1 MRILVI
7 GAGSIGG
14 YFGGR
19 LHEAGRDVT
28 FLVREKRAK
37 LLRENGLRIKSNAGD
52 VHIERPVTVL
62 ASQISE
68 PYDLIIL
75 SCKAYDLED
84 AVASL
89 SPAVGPKTVILPLLN
104 GMRHLDVLDEKF
116 GADRVYGGQC
126 MISTTLDYDGGIVH
140 MGDLQSLVFGPR
152 TSQPAAE
159 AQDVLEA
166 LANAPFDV
174 RKSDEIEQEMWQK
187 WVFIAS
193 SAGITT
199 LMRASVGDIVEAGGV
214 LLVEQLVEE
223 CSAVAAA
230 NGHAPALES
239 RQRTLTLLTTKG
251 SPMTASMFRDI
262 ESGARIEADQII
274 GDLIA
279 RAPQNVQT
287 PLLRTVFV
295 GLKAYEARRARETQK
310 ARQ

>member
-37 LLRENGLRIKSNAGD
+37 LLREKGLNIKSNAGD
-52 VHIERPVTVL
+52 LHIERPTTLL
-62 ASQISE
+62 ASEVSD

-84 AVASL
+84 AVVTL

-104 GMRHLDVLDEKF
+104 GMRHLDVLDERF

-126 MISTTLDYDGGIVH
+126 MISTTLGHDGGIIH
-140 MGDLQSLVFGPR
+140 MGDLQSVVFGPR
-152 TSQPAAE
+152 TENPAIE
-159 AQDVLEA
+159 AREILGA
-166 LANAPFDV
+166 LTGAVFDV
-174 RKSDEIEQEMWQK
+174 RQSDQIEQEMWQK

-193 SAGITT
+193 SAGVTT
-199 LMRASVGDIVEAGGV
+199 LMRAAIGDIVEANGAALIV
-214 LLVEQLVEE
+214 QLVEE
-223 CSAVAAA
+223 CSAIAAA

-239 RQRTLTLLTTKG
+239 KQRTLAMLTAKG
-251 SPMTASMFRDI
+251 SPMTASMLRDI
-262 ESGARIEADQII
+262 ESNGRIEADHII

-279 RAPQNVQT
+279 RSPNVAAL
-287 PLLRTVFV
+287 PVLRAVFI
-295 GLKAYEARRARETQK
+295 GLKAYEARRARDVN
-310 ARQ
+310 A

>member
-37 LLRENGLRIKSNAGD
+37 LLREDGLNIKSNAGD
-52 VHIERPVTVL
+52 LHIERPMTLL
-62 ASQISE
+62 ASEASN

-75 SCKAYDLED
+75 SCKAFDLED
-84 AVASL
+84 AVVSL

-104 GMRHLDVLDEKF
+104 GMRHLDVLDKKF

-126 MISTTLDYDGGIVH
+126 MISTTLDHDGGIIH

-152 TSQPAAE
+152 TENPAIKAAE
-159 AQDVLEA
+159 ILGA
-166 LANAPFDV
+166 LTGAVFDV
-174 RKSDEIEQEMWQK
+174 RQSDQIEQEMWQK

-199 LMRASVGDIVEAGGV
+199 LMRAAIGDIIEANGAA
-214 LLVEQLVEE
+214 LIEQLVEE
-223 CSAVAAA
+223 CSAIAAA
-230 NGHAPALES
+230 NGHAPTLES
-239 RQRTLTLLTTKG
+239 RQRTLAMLTAKG
-251 SPMTASMFRDI
+251 SPMTASMLRDI
-262 ESGARIEADQII
+262 EARGRIEADHII

-279 RAPQNVQT
+279 RSPNAAALPV
-287 PLLRTVFV
+287 LRAVFI
-295 GLKAYEARRARETQK
+295 GLKAYEARSARD
-310 ARQ
+310 ANP